1 MIFIRIYSQ
10 DCLGQC
16 SVQQKQLRKLNA
28 CEQETG
34 YKCYDTRMLILSITA
49 PHDFQSTM
57 FSCNKHDENRALSV
71 FFTPVYGLA
80 HNRHQ

>member
-1 MIFIRIYSQ
+1 MIFIGIYSQ
-10 DCLGQC
+10 DCLRQC

-57 FSCNKHDENRALSV
+57 FSCNKHDENRG
-71 FFTPVYGLA
+71 PVSLFHPCIWTGT
-80 HNRHQ
+80 